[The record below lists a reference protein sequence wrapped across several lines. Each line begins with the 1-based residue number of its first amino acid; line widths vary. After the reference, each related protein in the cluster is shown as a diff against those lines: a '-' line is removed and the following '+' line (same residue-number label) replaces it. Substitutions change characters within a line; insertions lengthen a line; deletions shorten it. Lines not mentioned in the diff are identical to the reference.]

1 MKKILKPKIQIVFKK
16 RKTIRD
22 ILLNQKKFSRN
33 VNTTLSACCCNSI
46 GKAKKHK
53 IMKLKESDLITEE
66 EKSSIRL
73 MDILLPHS
81 PNNYYNLKIEITN
94 LIIKY
99 TKSCS
104 EIMSNK
110 IKQLS
115 KQLTKSRKMEYNN
128 KFIQEKTILTIKK
141 NYFDGFSYL

>member
-1 MKKILKPKIQIVFKK
+1 
-16 RKTIRD
+16 
-22 ILLNQKKFSRN
+22 
-33 VNTTLSACCCNSI
+33 
-46 GKAKKHK
+46 
-53 IMKLKESDLITEE
+53 
-66 EKSSIRL
+66 
-73 MDILLPHS
+73 MDISLPHF

>member
-1 MKKILKPKIQIVFKK
+1 
-16 RKTIRD
+16 
-22 ILLNQKKFSRN
+22 
-33 VNTTLSACCCNSI
+33 
-46 GKAKKHK
+46 
-53 IMKLKESDLITEE
+53 MKLKESDLITEE